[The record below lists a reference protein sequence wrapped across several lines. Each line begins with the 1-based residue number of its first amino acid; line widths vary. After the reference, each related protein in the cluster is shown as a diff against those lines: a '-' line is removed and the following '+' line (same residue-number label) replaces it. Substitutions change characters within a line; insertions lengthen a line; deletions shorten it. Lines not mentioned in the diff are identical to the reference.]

1 MAEER
6 IIDNDRDSR
15 YRFRVNEDGEEELVI
30 DDVEDA
36 PAQEQDE
43 EGEQYDYGA
52 EEAQLEEEERKKRE
66 KRIEELLENARKDI
80 SKFKFSTALEYLE
93 EVEELDNENG
103 ELYALRVTAYTSGF
117 TDYSQITVAAKNADG
132 IKRYASA
139 ERKAELFE
147 KCHEDLEEN
156 IEGLR
161 REITELAGENEQ
173 KKAQRAVKFKADR
186 IKALIAFAVFFAALA
201 TCAALAGYFS
211 TLIHTVP
218 TNKYTVLTI
227 VFGALAGVMLLAD
240 AFAARWVNITFR
252 RMRLNRRNTSTQLGR
267 EVLSEQIRLKAFLAL
282 YSALKD

>member
-6 IIDNDRDSR
+6 IIDNERDSR
-15 YRFRVNEDGEEELVI
+15 YRFRVNEDGEEELII

-36 PAQEQDE
+36 PAE
-43 EGEQYDYGA
+43 EKPADEQYDYGA
-52 EEAQLEEEERKKRE
+52 EEALIEEEERRKRE
-66 KRIEELLENARKDI
+66 KRIEELLADAKGDI
-80 SKFKFSTALEYLE
+80 SKLKYSTALEYLQE
-93 EVEELDNENG
+93 LEELDSENG

-132 IKRYASA
+132 IKKYTSA
-139 ERKAELFE
+139 ERKAELFA

-156 IEGLR
+156 IEELR
-161 REITELAGENEQ
+161 SEITKLDDENEQ

-186 IKALIAFAVFFAALA
+186 LKAVIAFAVFFAALA

-218 TNKYTVLTI
+218 TDKYTVLTI
-227 VFGALAGVMLLAD
+227 VFAALAGVMLIAD

-252 RMRLNRRNTSTQLGR
+252 RLRLNRRNTSTQLGR
-267 EVLSEQIRLKAFLAL
+267 EVLSEQVRLRAFLAL

>member
-36 PAQEQDE
+36 PVEEEAADE
-43 EGEQYDYGA
+43 KQYDYGA
-52 EEAQLEEEERKKRE
+52 EQAQLDEEERKKRE
-66 KRIEELLENARKDI
+66 KRIGELLESAKSDI
-80 SKFKFSTALEYLE
+80 SKFKYSTALEYLE
-93 EVEELDNENG
+93 ELEELDRENG

-139 ERKAELFE
+139 ERKAELFA
-147 KCHEDLEEN
+147 KCHEGLEEN
-156 IEGLR
+156 IEELR
-161 REITELAGENEQ
+161 KEITRLDEENEQ
-173 KKAQRAVKFKADR
+173 KKAQRAIKFKADR
-186 IKALIAFAVFFAALA
+186 IRALIAFAVFFAALA

-218 TNKYTVLTI
+218 TDKYTVLTI
-227 VFGALAGVMLLAD
+227 VFGALAGVMLIAD

-252 RMRLNRRNTSTQLGR
+252 RMRLNKRNTSTQLGR